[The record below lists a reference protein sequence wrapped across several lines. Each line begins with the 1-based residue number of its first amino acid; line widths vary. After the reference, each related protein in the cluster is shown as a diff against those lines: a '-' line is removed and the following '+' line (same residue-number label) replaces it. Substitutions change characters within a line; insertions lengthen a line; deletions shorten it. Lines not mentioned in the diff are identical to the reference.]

1 MMHPSKSHY
10 LLTMTAMHL
19 ADQLRRRK
27 GRITAAL
34 DKQGR
39 TMLHWLIM
47 ANRLDLVALL
57 VQAGIK
63 LDRQDRRGRTALHFS
78 RSQEAVNLLV
88 QAGVNP
94 NVRDLAG
101 RTALHMFVRKGRG
114 EMVATL
120 LRRGGDVHMKDASGR
135 NALHHAAI
143 KGDDTQVRSLLN
155 DHGAYVDARDKDG
168 RHPLYFSLMH
178 GHLATTKALLDG
190 GADLAKVDFKGTDWH
205 AIVAFEQV
213 SELDR
218 YARSVSSPRSA
229 TWVPDPHASQR
240 LVGRMREL
248 VSDHKLPPWQ
258 QAQKLN

>member
-1 MMHPSKSHY
+1 MLNSKSHY

-39 TMLHWLIM
+39 SMLHWLIL
-47 ANRLDLVALL
+47 ANRLDLAALL
-57 VQAGIK
+57 IQAGIK
-63 LDRQDRRGRTALHFS
+63 LDSQDRRGSTPLHSS

-88 QAGVNP
+88 QAGANP
-94 NVRDLAG
+94 NARDLAG
-101 RTALHMFVRKGRG
+101 RTALHMFVRKGRA

-143 KGDDTQVRSLLN
+143 KGDDAQVRSLLT

-168 RHPLYFSLMH
+168 RHPLYHSLLH

-190 GADLAKVDFKGTDWH
+190 GADLGKVDFKGTDWH
-205 AIVAFEQV
+205 CLVAFEQV
-213 SELDR
+213 SEIDR
-218 YARSVSSPRSA
+218 YARSSKA
-229 TWVPDPHASQR
+229 TQSTSWMPDPLASQR
-240 LVGRMREL
+240 LAGRMREQS
-248 VSDHKLPPWQ
+248 SDHQMPQGQHLQ
-258 QAQKLN
+258 NLF